1 MYPDLSYILHALIG
15 TQPDNIFS
23 IVKTFGLFLV
33 FAILAAAF
41 MLAKELKRKEDE
53 GLLKS
58 VKIKVIEGK
67 PASVTDLALNGLFGF
82 VLGFKFFY
90 ILSHVDEF
98 IHDPAAVVFSLKGT
112 WGWGILLAMIF
123 AGIKYWEKNKSKL
136 PKPVE
141 KVVEVH
147 PYERMGDITVLAA
160 VSGILGAKVF
170 ALAED
175 VGKLFGEGEDK
186 LTINDMIDQFFS
198 GSGLAIYGGLI
209 VAFFVVTFYVKKKGI
224 PPIHVMDA
232 VAPALLIAYGI
243 GRLGCHFSGDGDW
256 GIINLAANPGWL
268 PDWLWAFDYPHNVID
283 SQQHDPVT
291 GELLREQFSQI
302 KDCTWRY
309 CTKLT
314 NPVWPTSVYEFIM
327 MSTLGGILWAIRKKV
342 KIAGMLFFIYLIM
355 NGFERFW
362 IEKIRV
368 NPKNEI
374 FGIQTTQAEFIAV
387 LFMLIG
393 IIGCVVLWQRS
404 KKSTAA

>member
-15 TQPDNIFS
+15 TEPDNIFS

-33 FAILAAAF
+33 FAILSAAF

-53 GLLKS
+53 GLLKP
-58 VKIKVIEGK
+58 VKIKVVEGK
-67 PASVTDLALNGLFGF
+67 PASVMDLLLNGLFGF

-90 ILSHVDEF
+90 IISHKDDF
-98 IHDPAAVVFSLKGT
+98 IHDPASVVFSTDGT
-112 WGWGILLAMIF
+112 WGWGIILAIIF
-123 AGIKYWEKNKSKL
+123 AGIKFWEKNKSKL

-160 VSGILGAKVF
+160 VSGIIGAKIF

-175 VGKLFGEGEDK
+175 VGALFNGEIS
-186 LTINDMIDQFFS
+186 LSQMIDQFFS

-209 VAFFVVTFYVKKKGI
+209 VAFITVYFYVKKKGI
-224 PPIHVMDA
+224 APIHVMDA
-232 VAPALLIAYGI
+232 IAPALLIAYGI

-283 SQQHDPVT
+283 SQQHDPMT
-291 GELLREQFSQI
+291 GELLREQITQI
-302 KDCTWRY
+302 PDCTWRY

-327 MSTLGGILWAIRKKV
+327 MMILGGTLWVIRKRV

-374 FGIQTTQAEFIAV
+374 LGLQTTQAEFIAV
-387 LFMLIG
+387 IFMLIG
-393 IIGCVVLWQRS
+393 IIGCVVLWQRN
-404 KKSTAA
+404 KKLLTT

>member
-1 MYPDLSYILHALIG
+1 MYPDFSYILHALIG

-58 VKIKVIEGK
+58 VKIKVIEGE
-67 PASVTDLALNGLFGF
+67 PASAMDLALNGLFGF
-82 VLGFKFFY
+82 VLGFKGFY
-90 ILSHVDEF
+90 IFSNSADF
-98 IHDPAAVVFSLKGT
+98 IHDPAGVVFSGNGN
-112 WGWGILLAMIF
+112 WPGGIIIALLF
-123 AGIKYWEKNKSKL
+123 AGIKFWEKNKSKL

-141 KVVEVH
+141 KLVEVH

-160 VSGILGAKVF
+160 VSGIIGAKIF

-175 VGKLFGEGEDK
+175 VGALFSGEMS
-186 LTINDMIDQFFS
+186 LSQMIDQFFS

-209 VAFFVVTFYVKKKGI
+209 VAFITVYYYVKKKGI
-224 PPIHVMDA
+224 APIHVMDA

-256 GIINLAANPGWL
+256 GIINLAANPGFL

-283 SQQHDPVT
+283 SRQHDPVT
-291 GELLREQFSQI
+291 GALLAEQIAQI
-302 KDCTWRY
+302 PECTYRY
-309 CTKLT
+309 CTKLA
-314 NPVWPTSVYEFIM
+314 NPVWPTSVYEFFAM
-327 MSTLGGILWAIRKKV
+327 MILGGTLWVVRKKV

-368 NPKNEI
+368 NPKNPI
-374 FGIQTTQAEFIAV
+374 LGIQTTQAEFIAV
-387 LFMLIG
+387 VFMLIG
-393 IIGCVVLWQRS
+393 IIGCVVLWQRH
-404 KKSTAA
+404 KKQSTA

>member
-1 MYPDLSYILHALIG
+1 MYPDFSYILHALIG

-41 MLAKELKRKEDE
+41 MVAKELKRKEDE

-58 VKIKVIEGK
+58 VKIKIVEGE
-67 PASVTDLALNGLFGF
+67 PASAMDLALNGLFGF
-82 VLGFKFFY
+82 ALGFKGFY
-90 ILSHVDEF
+90 IFSNSADF
-98 IHDPAAVVFSLKGT
+98 IHDPAGVVFSGNGN
-112 WGWGILLAMIF
+112 WPGGIIIALLF
-123 AGIKYWEKNKSKL
+123 AGIKFWEKNKSKL

-141 KVVEVH
+141 KLVEVH

-160 VSGILGAKVF
+160 VSGIIGAKIF

-175 VGKLFGEGEDK
+175 VGALFSGEMS
-186 LTINDMIDQFFS
+186 LSQMIDQFFS

-209 VAFFVVTFYVKKKGI
+209 VAFITVYFYVKKKGI
-224 PPIHVMDA
+224 APIHVMDA

-256 GIINLAANPGWL
+256 GIINLAANPGFL

-283 SQQHDPVT
+283 SRQHDPVT
-291 GELLREQFSQI
+291 GALLTEQITQI
-302 KDCTWRY
+302 PECTYRY

-314 NPVWPTSVYEFIM
+314 NPVWPTSVYEFFAM
-327 MSTLGGILWAIRKKV
+327 MILGGTLWVVRKKV

-368 NPKNEI
+368 NPKNPI
-374 FGIQTTQAEFIAV
+374 LGIQTTQAEFIAV
-387 LFMLIG
+387 IFMLIG
-393 IIGCVVLWQRS
+393 IIGCVILWQRH
-404 KKSTAA
+404 KKQSTA

>member
-1 MYPDLSYILHALIG
+1 MYPDLSYILHAIIG

-33 FAILAAAF
+33 FAILSGAF
-41 MLAKELKRKEDE
+41 IVAKELKRKEDE
-53 GLLKS
+53 GLLKA

-67 PASVTDLALNGLFGF
+67 PASAVDLVLNGLFGF

-90 ILSHVDEF
+90 IIAHKDDF
-98 IHDPAAVVFSLKGT
+98 IYDPASLVFSTEGN
-112 WGWGILLAMIF
+112 WIWGIILALVF
-123 AGIKYWEKNKSKL
+123 AGIKFWEKNKKKL

-141 KVVEVH
+141 KTVLVH

-160 VSGILGAKVF
+160 VSGIFGAKVF

-175 VGKLFGEGEDK
+175 VGKLFGDGEDK
-186 LTINDMIDQFFS
+186 LTLNDIMDQFFS

-209 VAFFVVTFYVKKKGI
+209 VAFIAVSYYVKKKEI
-224 PPIHVMDA
+224 APIHVMDA

-256 GIINLAANPGWL
+256 GIVNLAPNPGFL
-268 PDWLWAFDYPHNVID
+268 PDWLWAFDYPHNVIE
-283 SQQHDPVT
+283 SRQSDPVT
-291 GELLREQFSQI
+291 GLLNTAQI
-302 KDCTWRY
+302 AEIPDCTYRF
-309 CTKLT
+309 CTKLA
-314 NPVWPTSVYEFIM
+314 NPVWPTSVYEFFIM
-327 MSTLGGILWAIRKKV
+327 MILGGTLWVVRKRV

-368 NPKNEI
+368 NPKNDVL
-374 FGIQTTQAEFIAV
+374 GIQTTQAEFIAV

-393 IIGCVVLWQRS
+393 IVGCVVLWRRS
-404 KKSTAA
+404 KKLSTS

>member
-1 MYPDLSYILHALIG
+1 MYPDLSYILHAIIG
-15 TQPDNIFS
+15 TEPDNMFS

-53 GLLKS
+53 GLLKA
-58 VKIKVIEGK
+58 VKVKVIEGK
-67 PASVTDLALNGLFGF
+67 PASISDLVMNGLFGF
-82 VLGFKFFY
+82 VVGFKLFY
-90 ILSHVDEF
+90 ILPNLEDF
-98 IHDPAAVVFSLKGT
+98 KFDPASVVFSTDGN
-112 WGWGILLAMIF
+112 WIGGIVLAIVF
-123 AGIKYWEKNKSKL
+123 AGIKFWEKNKNKL

-141 KVVEVH
+141 KTIEVH

-160 VSGILGAKVF
+160 VSGIVGAKIF

-175 VGKLFGEGEDK
+175 FGALINGE
-186 LTINDMIDQFFS
+186 ISFSQMIDQFFS

-209 VAFFVVTFYVKKKGI
+209 VAFITVYFYVKKKGI

-232 VAPALLIAYGI
+232 IAPALLISYGI

-256 GIINLAANPGWL
+256 GVINLAANPGWL

-283 SQQHDPVT
+283 SRQHDPVT
-291 GELLREQFSQI
+291 GVLLAEQI
-302 KDCTWRY
+302 AEIPDCTYRY
-309 CTKLT
+309 CTKLA
-314 NPVWPTSVYEFIM
+314 NPVWPTSVYEFIAM
-327 MSTLGGILWAIRKKV
+327 MILGGTLWAVRKKV

-374 FGIQTTQAEFIAV
+374 LGIQTTQAEFIAV
-387 LFMLIG
+387 VFMLIG
-393 IIGCVVLWQRS
+393 IIGCIVLWQRN
-404 KKSTAA
+404 KKLSTS

>member
-33 FAILAAAF
+33 FAILSAAF
-41 MLAKELKRKEDE
+41 LLAKELKRKEDE
-53 GLLKS
+53 GLLKP

-67 PASVTDLALNGLFGF
+67 PASVADLALNGLFGF
-82 VLGFKFFY
+82 ILGFKFFY
-90 ILSHVDEF
+90 IFSHKDDF
-98 IHDPAAVVFSLKGT
+98 IYDPASVVFSTDGN
-112 WGWGILLAMIF
+112 WMWGIILALVF
-123 AGIKYWEKNKSKL
+123 AGIKFYEKNKKKL

-141 KVVEVH
+141 RVVTVH
-147 PYERMGDITVLAA
+147 PYERMGDITVIAA
-160 VSGILGAKVF
+160 VSGILGAKIF

-175 VGKLFGEGEDK
+175 VGALFSGEM
-186 LTINDMIDQFFS
+186 TFSQMMDQFFS

-209 VAFFVVTFYVKKKGI
+209 VAFFAVSFYVKKKGI
-224 PPIHVMDA
+224 APIHVMDA
-232 VAPALLIAYGI
+232 IAPALLIAYGI

-256 GIINLAANPGWL
+256 GIVNLAANPGWL

-283 SQQHDPVT
+283 SRQHDPLT
-291 GELLREQFSQI
+291 GALLNEQI
-302 KDCTWRY
+302 TKIPDCTWRY

-314 NPVWPTSVYEFIM
+314 NPVWPTSVYEFLM
-327 MSTLGGILWAIRKKV
+327 MMILGGSLWVIRKKV

-368 NPKNEI
+368 NPKNEL
-374 FGIQTTQAEFIAV
+374 FGMQTTQAEFIAV

-393 IIGCVVLWQRS
+393 IIGCVVLWRRS
-404 KKSTAA
+404 KKLSAS